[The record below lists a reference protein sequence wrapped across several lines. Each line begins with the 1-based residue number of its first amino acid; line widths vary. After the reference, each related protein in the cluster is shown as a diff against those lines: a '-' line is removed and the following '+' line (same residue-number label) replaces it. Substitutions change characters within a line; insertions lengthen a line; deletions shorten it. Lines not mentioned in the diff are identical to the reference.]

1 MPELPV
7 VPDLLTKIMGFVYS
21 GAHYLGTWIVALIQ
35 KILPKTQEL
44 STLADPIGYLAIL
57 SIFVAI
63 TITVKRVAIFILVA
77 GWALIAIR
85 VVLMALG
92 V

>member
-1 MPELPV
+1 MPKDV
-7 VPDLLTKIMGFVYS
+7 LTQIMGFMYS
-21 GAHYLGTWIVALIQ
+21 AAHYLGTWIVAVIQ
-35 KILPKTQEL
+35 RILPKTQQL
-44 STLADPIGYLAIL
+44 GTLVDPIGYLAIL
-57 SIFVAI
+57 SIFVVI
-63 TITVKRVAIFILVA
+63 TITVKRVAVIILIA